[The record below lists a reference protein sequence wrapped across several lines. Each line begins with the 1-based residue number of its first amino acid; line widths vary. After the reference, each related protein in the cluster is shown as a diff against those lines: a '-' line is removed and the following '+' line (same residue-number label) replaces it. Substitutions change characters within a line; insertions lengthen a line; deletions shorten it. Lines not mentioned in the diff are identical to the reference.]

1 MESYFLVDSSWH
13 SGGGVLICWSSLLYR
28 EGDARGA
35 KLFFIV
41 GWETG
46 NDLRFFSLNYAERL
60 GLGTGR

>member
-1 MESYFLVDSSWH
+1 MYTCTFSHQF
-13 SGGGVLICWSSLLYR
+13 R